1 LTRTND
7 IGFEVPVREPLPE
20 LADLHLRHPGLT
32 VDLCRAYAEAAG
44 VCLSR
49 HHTSPIEMSLTGVF
63 APCRRQVSWPAPSDR
78 AARAW
83 GNRDDATRDGAYSLS
98 LAAVEAEYGLTAIA
112 RADTRTGADFYVA
125 PSGEHEDL
133 ENSYRLEVS
142 GLDQTGESRLRSRLR
157 RKIAQVEG
165 GNASGPSLVIVV
177 GFSAGRIAMAE
188 VGGIQ

>member
-1 LTRTND
+1 LARTND
-7 IGFEVPVREPLPE
+7 IGLEVPLKEALPE

-63 APCRRQVSWPAPSDR
+63 APCRRQVSWQAPTDR

-83 GNRDDATRDGAYSLS
+83 ANRDDATRDGAYSLS

-112 RADTRTGADFYVA
+112 RADTRTGADFYIA
-125 PSGEHEDL
+125 PHGEHEDL
-133 ENSYRLEVS
+133 ENAYRLEVS

-157 RKIAQVEG
+157 RKVAQVEG
-165 GNASGPSLVIVV
+165 GNASGPSLVSVV
-177 GFSAGRIAMAE
+177 GFSVRRIAIAE
-188 VGGIQ
+188 VEDTQ